1 MVIGLNLQPDNRMLR
16 QFGGLCAL
24 VFGGAG
30 LWSAAT
36 TGFGA
41 RAVILLAVGMGGGFL
56 GLLRP
61 SLLRPVFVGWMVLA
75 FPIGW
80 LVSHLLLGLLFFG
93 VFTPVGLLLRTL
105 GKDSLRL
112 QRGNAT
118 SSWQDRTQET
128 DLKRY
133 FRQY

>member
-1 MVIGLNLQPDNRMLR
+1 MAIGLNLRPDNRMLR

-36 TGFGA
+36 TGFEA
-41 RAVILLAVGMGGGFL
+41 RAVILLAVGIGGGFL

-61 SLLRPVFVGWMVLA
+61 SLLRPVFVGWMMLA

-133 FRQY
+133 LRQY